1 MGWPI
6 PSAMAICTVH
16 ACYYNGVSD
25 RQLIGLIRTEAVRAG
40 VRFAV

>member
-16 ACYYNGVSD
+16 AYYYNGVSD
-25 RQLIGLIRTEAVRAG
+25 RQLIGLIRSGAG
-40 VRFAV
+40 RSQVCCLT